1 VPRISSIDAGL
12 KKEIQLSAASWFK
25 QLTPFFE
32 GGTYL
37 LAGDPGIGKTT
48 LALQIATDIAS
59 SGKKVLYLSS
69 EQSPQDLKST
79 VLRLQHGELS
89 NEISSNFI
97 IEVLAHLEDLEFWRR
112 HLFEESDEYSNTK
125 FIVIDSVQ
133 GGGVTPSARKPYE
146 KLTQFTLATKNKGIT
161 TLLIAHVNKSGVIAG
176 PKDLE
181 HHVDCILQYKKAFK
195 LRPLFV
201 PKNRFGPARLDPFV
215 LEMSED
221 GLSPSPHSA
230 AKGSSVKGID
240 FESLEHAE
248 VQAKVQVPRW
258 GERPG
263 LTAPYLPFQ
272 KIKVLVDAISQ
283 IPEIDASD
291 LTYQINCY
299 IPKQYVRYSYGFD
312 LAIVTAIL
320 SSYLQLPVEP
330 TTAFY
335 GEVDLMGAIRS
346 SSQMNEAQIISEV
359 YNKVS
364 SFGQE
369 LNGNSPESEDS
380 DDIRFV
386 NSLKKINTLIVPKE
400 IVEDLRTGLLHCGL
414 KMECKGVGFVN
425 ELIDLLWP
433 QINV

>member
-1 VPRISSIDAGL
+1 
-12 KKEIQLSAASWFK
+12 
-25 QLTPFFE
+25 
-32 GGTYL
+32 
-37 LAGDPGIGKTT
+37 
-48 LALQIATDIAS
+48 
-59 SGKKVLYLSS
+59 
-69 EQSPQDLKST
+69 
-79 VLRLQHGELS
+79 
-89 NEISSNFI
+89 
-97 IEVLAHLEDLEFWRR
+97 
-112 HLFEESDEYSNTK
+112 
-125 FIVIDSVQ
+125 
-133 GGGVTPSARKPYE
+133 
-146 KLTQFTLATKNKGIT
+146 
-161 TLLIAHVNKSGVIAG
+161 
-176 PKDLE
+176 
-181 HHVDCILQYKKAFK
+181 
-195 LRPLFV
+195 
-201 PKNRFGPARLDPFV
+201 
-215 LEMSED
+215 
-221 GLSPSPHSA
+221 
-230 AKGSSVKGID
+230 
-240 FESLEHAE
+240 
-248 VQAKVQVPRW
+248 
-258 GERPG
+258 
-263 LTAPYLPFQ
+263 
-272 KIKVLVDAISQ
+272 
-283 IPEIDASD
+283 
-291 LTYQINCY
+291 
-299 IPKQYVRYSYGFD
+299 VRYSYGFD